1 MPKKEVVIKHTAIL
15 SAYLLVFWGFYR
27 FLFKLPEEIEE
38 LLLKPFF
45 WLLPVFYLL
54 GQEKKGISSLGFTL
68 KNIFPAVYFA
78 AFLGVVFAVEGIVI
92 NFIKYQ
98 GINFEANIGNKPL
111 FWSLGISFATAI
123 SEEVTFR
130 GYLFGRLWSALGN
143 EWRANIITSII
154 WGLVHVPIAVF
165 WWKLNLA
172 AVIGY
177 LLLTSVFGIGSA
189 FIFAR
194 TKNIASS
201 ILLHVLWEWPI
212 VLFR

>member
-38 LLLKPFF
+38 LLLK
-45 WLLPVFYLL
+45 PVFYLL

-98 GINFEANIGNKPL
+98 GINFEANI
-111 FWSLGISFATAI
+111 
-123 SEEVTFR
+123 
-130 GYLFGRLWSALGN
+130 
-143 EWRANIITSII
+143 
-154 WGLVHVPIAVF
+154 
-165 WWKLNLA
+165 
-172 AVIGY
+172 
-177 LLLTSVFGIGSA
+177 
-189 FIFAR
+189 
-194 TKNIASS
+194 
-201 ILLHVLWEWPI
+201 
-212 VLFR
+212 